1 MSVYVSTGGFYNLSA
16 DKTTEQFVK
25 ENIKFI
31 ELSGGL
37 YSKDLIIN
45 LSKYLEAGVKFQI
58 HNYFPPPKNPFIL
71 NLASDDKNI
80 REQSLNHVM
89 NSLKCCEI
97 LKSNFYSF
105 HAGFLCDFSISEI
118 GKKIKKRKLNDRNKS
133 KDIFNKS
140 LEKISKVASDLNI
153 NLMIEN
159 NVLSKKNF
167 LEFNSNPFLMC
178 DTKETVEI
186 MKNSPKNINL
196 LVDVA
201 HLRVSSNSL
210 GFDPKN
216 FFLECDDYIVGYHL
230 SDNNGLADTNEKIN
244 QNSWFWNYL
253 KKGVDYISLEIYGEK
268 VSELNKIKS
277 LTENKCN

>member
-16 DKTTEQFVK
+16 DKTAELFVN

-37 YSKDLIIN
+37 YSKDLLIN
-45 LSKYLEAGVKFQI
+45 LSKYIESGVKFQI

-71 NLASDDKNI
+71 NLASSDDSI
-80 REQSLNHVM
+80 RKQSLNHVM
-89 NSLKCCEI
+89 NSLKCCKI

-118 GKKIKKRKLNDRNKS
+118 GKKIKNRQLNDRKKS
-133 KDIFNKS
+133 KDIFYKS

-178 DTKETVEI
+178 DPEEAIEI
-186 MKNSPKNINL
+186 MKDSPKNINL

-201 HLRVSSNSL
+201 HLKVSSNSL
-210 GFDPKN
+210 RFDPKN
-216 FFLECDDYIVGYHL
+216 FFLECDDYITGYHL
-230 SDNNGLADTNEKIN
+230 SDNDGLVDSNNSINE
-244 QNSWFWNYL
+244 NSWFWRYL
-253 KKGVDYISLEIYGEK
+253 KKDIDYISLEVYGEK
-268 VSELNKIKS
+268 ISQLNELKKLVES
-277 LTENKCN
+277 KCN